1 MSAIATAEDL
11 KALYE
16 RQLRYDIGN
25 LGLGSEE
32 RRGFWQLLSASRHM
46 QPGEFHEENH
56 AQVWLW
62 SDLHLGHAMT
72 ISVFGRP
79 YKTPDEMDDALFG
92 AWRRVVEPDD
102 TIVILGDIAIGGLS
116 GRRLKR
122 FRAAPG
128 RKILVVGNHE
138 FDDTFGGHLDG
149 FDEVFSSVYV
159 PGSPELLLTHVPLR
173 HVPEGCVNVH
183 GHRHIGTPSGT
194 RHINVVVEQVRY
206 RPRSL
211 TAGSPSRDVFGRG
224 RARAGAHDGRATEP
238 RRPCGRVT
246 SDWGDRVNRRQRRA
260 ERSAPP
266 PKGGLGAATATPH
279 KHQPPQS
286 DTSRPSNPGRPA
298 TPGRRHHIQYGLG
311 VGRKDS
317 EPAPGRGGIA
327 AGGFGRD

>member
-16 RQLRYDIGN
+16 RELRYEVGN

-46 QPGEFHEENH
+46 RPGEFHEEDH

-102 TIVILGDIAIGGLS
+102 TIVILGDVAIGGLS

-138 FDDTFGGHLDG
+138 FDGTFDGHLDG
-149 FDEVFSSVYV
+149 FDEVFSSIYM

-173 HVPEGCVNVH
+173 DVPEGCVNVH
-183 GHRHIGTPSGT
+183 GHRHTGTPPGT
-194 RHINVVVEQVRY
+194 RHINVVVEQVEY

-211 TAGSPSRDVFGRG
+211 TAIRRLATSLAKGDQVPGQTTAEQLNHVGP
-224 RARAGAHDGRATEP
+224 AGA
-238 RRPCGRVT
+238 
-246 SDWGDRVNRRQRRA
+246 
-260 ERSAPP
+260 
-266 PKGGLGAATATPH
+266 
-279 KHQPPQS
+279 
-286 DTSRPSNPGRPA
+286 
-298 TPGRRHHIQYGLG
+298 
-311 VGRKDS
+311 
-317 EPAPGRGGIA
+317 
-327 AGGFGRD
+327 